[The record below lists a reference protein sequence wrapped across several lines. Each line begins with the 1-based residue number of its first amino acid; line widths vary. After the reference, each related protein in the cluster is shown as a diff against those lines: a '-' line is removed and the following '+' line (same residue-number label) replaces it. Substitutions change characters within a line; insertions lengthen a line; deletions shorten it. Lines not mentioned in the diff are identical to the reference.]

1 MKDQIQDQSK
11 RAAPKT
17 KAVTKDQLKKAV
29 TKTTVERKTK
39 AVTKDRR
46 LNWEDRCHELDYELD
61 YE

>member
-1 MKDQIQDQSK
+1 MKDRIQDQSK

-39 AVTKDRR
+39 AVTKDQCL
-46 LNWEDRCHELDYELD
+46 LN
-61 YE
+61 